1 LLSHKSIF
9 IRDDIEFFLTENQGV
24 TVESLKVSDHM
35 NQRPVTFTSNMPV
48 AEAVERLLEAKQMGG
63 PVIDV
68 QNKVIGFLSEQDCLV
83 QMIESSYYREQV
95 AQVKD
100 IMRAEVLSIKPY
112 TSVIELA
119 QQMTTAKP
127 KVYPVVD
134 DDGYLLGTI
143 NRSALLHALDLHLHD
158 GYKSPKS

>member
-1 LLSHKSIF
+1 M
-9 IRDDIEFFLTENQGV
+9 
-24 TVESLKVSDHM
+24 ESLKVGEHM
-35 NQRPVTFTSNMPV
+35 NQRPVTFTIDMPV
-48 AEAVERLLEAKQMGG
+48 AEAVERLLLAKQTGG

-95 AQVKD
+95 ALVKD
-100 IMRAEVLSIKPY
+100 IMKAEVLSIKPY
-112 TSVIELA
+112 TSIIELA

-143 NRSALLHALDLHLHD
+143 NRTALLHALDLQLHD
-158 GYKSPKS
+158 GYKSPAS

>member
-1 LLSHKSIF
+1 
-9 IRDDIEFFLTENQGV
+9 
-24 TVESLKVSDHM
+24 M

-48 AEAVERLLEAKQMGG
+48 AEAVERLLEGKQTGG
-63 PVIDV
+63 PVIDTH
-68 QNKVIGFLSEQDCLV
+68 NKVIGFLSEQDCLV

-95 AQVKD
+95 ALVKD
-100 IMRAEVLSIKPY
+100 IMRTEVLAIKPY

-143 NRSALLHALDLHLHD
+143 NRSNLLHAIDLQLHD
-158 GYKSPKS
+158 GYKS